1 MTSIERCYNIADLRT
16 EAKRRLPKW
25 IFEFVDRG
33 TEDEV
38 GMRYNIEA
46 LQRIKLRQRALVDV
60 SGRDLG
66 ATIFGKRVTMPL
78 AIAPTGAA
86 GLCWYEG
93 ELALAKAAAKF
104 GVPFTMAISS
114 TTSLDKV
121 ADEAGG
127 QLWVQMY
134 VWEDRQLTYDL
145 VKRAER
151 AGYEALVVTV
161 DVNLGVNREFNLR
174 NGYGNPFKPSYRTV
188 RDILLRPGWMT
199 SVLFRY
205 FATTGMPKQANMPPV
220 ARNVHGSVLRGKDSR
235 ITWED
240 LARLR
245 ERWPGKLVVKG
256 VMRADDAA
264 RALAIGADGIV
275 VSNHGAR
282 NVDMAVASIDAL
294 PAIVSEVGGKAT
306 IMLDSGIRRGSD
318 MIKAYALGADAVLIG
333 RAALWGAAAGG
344 QAGAERGLN
353 LLKREYELTL
363 AHLGCRNRD
372 ELSPDVLANDLP
384 YMGMQPTARRR
395 SVEPSSVVEFKA

>member
-1 MTSIERCYNIADLRT
+1 MTSIDRCYNIDDLRA

-38 GMRYNIEA
+38 GIDHNIHA
-46 LQRIKLRQRALVDV
+46 FRRIKLRQKALVDV

-66 ATIFGKRVTMPL
+66 ATVLGARAALPM

-86 GLCWYEG
+86 GLCWHEG

-121 ADEAGG
+121 AQEAGG
-127 QLWVQMY
+127 RLWFQIY

-145 VKRAER
+145 VKRAEH

-174 NGYGNPFKPSYRTV
+174 NGYGNPFRPSYPTV
-188 RDILLRPGWMT
+188 RDIVLRPGWMT
-199 SVLFRY
+199 KVLFRY
-205 FATTGMPKQANMPPV
+205 LATTGMPRQANMPPV
-220 ARNVHGSVLRGKDSR
+220 ASNVHGSVLRGKDSR

-240 LARLR
+240 IGRLR
-245 ERWPGKLVVKG
+245 ERWPGKLIVKG

-264 RALAIGADGIV
+264 KAVAAGADGVV

-294 PAIVSEVGGKAT
+294 PSIVAEIGGRAT
-306 IMLDSGIRRGSD
+306 IMVDSGIRRGSD

-344 QAGAERGLN
+344 QAGAERALH

-384 YMGMQPTARRR
+384 FMGMQHQTSAQR
-395 SVEPSSVVEFKA
+395 S

>member
-1 MTSIERCYNIADLRT
+1 MTPIERCYNIADLRT

-38 GMRYNIEA
+38 GIDHNIAA
-46 LQRIKLRQRALVDV
+46 LRRIKLRQKALVDV
-60 SGRDLG
+60 SDRDLG
-66 ATIFGKRVTMPL
+66 AEVLGQRASLPL

-93 ELALAKAAAKF
+93 ELELAKAAAKF

-114 TTSLDKV
+114 TTRLEKV

-127 QLWVQMY
+127 RLWFQIY

-145 VKRAER
+145 VERAR
-151 AGYEALVVTV
+151 LAGYEALVVTV

-174 NGYGNPFKPSYRTV
+174 NGYGNPFRPSYPTV

-199 SVLFRY
+199 KVLFRY
-205 FATTGMPKQANMPPV
+205 LATTGMPRQANMPAV

-235 ITWED
+235 ITWD
-240 LARLR
+240 DIARLR
-245 ERWPGKLVVKG
+245 ERWPGKLIVKG

-264 RALAIGADGIV
+264 RAAGAGADGVV
-275 VSNHGAR
+275 VSNHGGR
-282 NVDMAVASIDAL
+282 NVDMAPAPIDVLPSVVA
-294 PAIVSEVGGKAT
+294 EVGGRVSV
-306 IMLDSGIRRGSD
+306 MLDSGIRRGSD

-333 RAALWGAAAGG
+333 RSALWGAAAGG
-344 QAGAERGLN
+344 RAGAERALN

-363 AHLGCRNRD
+363 AHLGCRNRE
-372 ELSPDVLANDLP
+372 ELSPDVLASDLP
-384 YMGMQPTARRR
+384 FMGRPLP
-395 SVEPSSVVEFKA
+395 E